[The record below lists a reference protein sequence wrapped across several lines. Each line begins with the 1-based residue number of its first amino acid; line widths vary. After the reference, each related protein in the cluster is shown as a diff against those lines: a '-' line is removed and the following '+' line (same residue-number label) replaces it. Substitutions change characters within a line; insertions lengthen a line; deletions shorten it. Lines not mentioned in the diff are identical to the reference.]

1 MSTITAIL
9 IGVIIGLCAGFTLAT
24 LLLRK
29 QIGDKITYAIEKLRA
44 KKGGVID
51 VNQDNTGS
59 EPQIN
64 KKKERKKLFPRK
76 TKN

>member
-1 MSTITAIL
+1 MSTLTSIL
-9 IGVIIGLCAGFTLAT
+9 IGVIIGLVAGFTLST

-29 QIGDKITYAIEKLRA
+29 QIGDKISYAIEKLRA

-51 VNQDNTGS
+51 VNQDNSDS
-59 EPQIN
+59 EPTIN
-64 KKKERKKLFPRK
+64 KKKERKGLFRRK